1 MNSSTREAEDQPP
14 EHKKRPRQ
22 SVGPSRRCQ
31 NCADAL
37 CAMNGRRHDAE
48 APFLRRRSIDLA
60 ELRMPDEQ
68 QHQGGG
74 RPAAARAQ
82 KKRPPRRSTP
92 PDAEIQGKF
101 KFDYKKGIPKY
112 KAEYRGILSRGY
124 SAGRG
129 YSLGIP
135 WVFLAKKN
143 RTQLAKT
150 KKPSHPGLCLCC
162 VERRTKD
169 ENTAAST
176 TGLGSAVHHT
186 NGCGRAG
193 RKTDKHTA
201 DSRARQQTCTARGWS
216 GTR

>member
-1 MNSSTREAEDQPP
+1 
-14 EHKKRPRQ
+14 
-22 SVGPSRRCQ
+22 
-31 NCADAL
+31 
-37 CAMNGRRHDAE
+37 MNGRRRDAE
-48 APFLRRRSIDLA
+48 APILRRQSIDLA

-82 KKRPPRRSTP
+82 KTP
-92 PDAEIQGKF
+92 PPAEYASRCRNTREIQIRLQ
-101 KFDYKKGIPKY
+101 KGNTEIQSRIP
-112 KAEYRGILSRGY
+112 RNFIPWVF
-124 SAGRG
+124 RG

-150 KKPSHPGLCLCC
+150 KKPSHHVLCLCC

>member
-14 EHKKRPRQ
+14 EHKKRPRR
-22 SVGPSRRCQ
+22 SVGPSRRWQ
-31 NCADAL
+31 NCAGAL
-37 CAMNGRRHDAE
+37 YAMNGRRRDAE
-48 APFLRRRSIDLA
+48 APILRRQSIDLA

-82 KKRPPRRSTP
+82 KTPPRRSTP

-124 SAGRG
+124 SAG
-129 YSLGIP
+129 IP
-135 WVFLAKKN
+135 WVFRGYSWQKKN

-150 KKPSHPGLCLCC
+150 KKPSHHALCLCC